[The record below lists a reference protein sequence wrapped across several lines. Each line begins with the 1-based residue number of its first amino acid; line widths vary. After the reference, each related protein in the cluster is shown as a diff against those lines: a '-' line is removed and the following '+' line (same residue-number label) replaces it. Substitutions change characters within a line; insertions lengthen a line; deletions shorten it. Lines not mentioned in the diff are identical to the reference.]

1 MRLYRCP
8 WCGEEVIDSVR
19 KIWSGPVLSHCPN
32 CHHDLE
38 VRKLPTDLNI
48 IYFFMVAWFLLLTWV
63 SAFILPVF
71 CIIFL
76 FCIFAVISFFGTY
89 ILILTRDRNA
99 KSYVSFSA
107 TLKFLPIKS
116 GGYLSKKL
124 RFRDG
129 CILGARFETEDS
141 QFKQETLATLFDDIS
156 FDGKLA
162 ECKCGFVLHDKISED
177 FLRKGMRFT
186 VIDNR
191 KTVAV
196 GIVTGG
202 YFERLKR

>member
-107 TLKFLPIKS
+107 TLKFLPHKS
-116 GGYLSKKL
+116 GGYSKKSS
-124 RFRDG
+124 G
-129 CILGARFETEDS
+129 SG
-141 QFKQETLATLFDDIS
+141 
-156 FDGKLA
+156 
-162 ECKCGFVLHDKISED
+162 
-177 FLRKGMRFT
+177 
-186 VIDNR
+186 
-191 KTVAV
+191 TVASWEP
-196 GIVTGG
+196 G
-202 YFERLKR
+202 LKPRTASLSRRRWRHCSTTFLLTESWPSASAVLCFTTKFPRTFCVRECGLL